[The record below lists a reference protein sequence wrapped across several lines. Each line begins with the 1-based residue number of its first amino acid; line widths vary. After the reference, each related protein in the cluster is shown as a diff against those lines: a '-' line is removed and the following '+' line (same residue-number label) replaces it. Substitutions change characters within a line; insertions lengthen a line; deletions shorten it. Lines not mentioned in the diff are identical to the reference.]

1 MDIEVKVKSLKKA
14 LDILDCFTLERP
26 ELGITELSTLLSLN
40 KSNVHNIVSTFEACG
55 YLEQNPESEK
65 YRLSLKILQLAH
77 IASRNMSFQSIV
89 HKAVNELAEAFDEI
103 VYFGIPDGEN
113 VMYMDGGFPE
123 KVYNVRWVQG
133 MTAPLVCTSIGK
145 AILAYMPEEFICRVL
160 EKPLEKF
167 TDYTIT
173 DPEKIH
179 AQLRHIKECGYSE
192 DRMEHEYGIKCV
204 GVPVFNNYGK
214 LIGALSTTGPSL
226 RFTDEKMAEYV
237 AALKKKAAEIRNVI

>member
-14 LDILDCFTLERP
+14 LDILDCFTLEKP

-55 YLEQNPESEK
+55 YLEQNPASEK
-65 YRLSLKILQLAH
+65 YRLSLKILHLAH

-89 HKAVNELAEAFDEI
+89 HKAVNELSEAFDEI

-123 KVYNVRWVQG
+123 KIYNVRWVQG

-145 AILAYMPEEFICRVL
+145 AILAYMPEEFICKVL

-167 TDYTIT
+167 TDFTIT
-173 DPEKIH
+173 NPKQIH

-204 GVPVFNNYGK
+204 GVPVFNNYEK

-226 RFTDEKMAEYV
+226 RFTDDKMAEYV
-237 AALKKKAAEIRNVI
+237 AALKKKATEIRNVI

>member
-89 HKAVNELAEAFDEI
+89 HKAVNELAETFDEI
-103 VYFGIPDGEN
+103 VYFGKPDGEN

-167 TDYTIT
+167 TEYTIT

-179 AQLRHIKECGYSE
+179 AQLKHIKECGYSE

-226 RFTDEKMAEYV
+226 RFTDENMSAYV

>member
-89 HKAVNELAEAFDEI
+89 HKAVNELAETFDEI

-167 TDYTIT
+167 TEYTIT

-179 AQLRHIKECGYSE
+179 AQLKHIKECGYSE

-226 RFTDEKMAEYV
+226 RFTDENMSAYV